1 MKTRILFVTLIMA
14 FIFTSTSTL
23 CAQGKLFTKEEA
35 EEKFGK
41 VVEMVPMSLE
51 RFQALLDANPATDA
65 KVGKKLVIPSSASRY
80 RDTIMFRIVDTDIV
94 ILDGMRRSIYNPT
107 SKDFVKQGQMEFKV
121 YARELVETLVRDGGG
136 DRVMFEIRESGVF
149 SISCG
154 IIILDDGEDCP
165 PACPDPK

>member
-14 FIFTSTSTL
+14 FVFTSTSTL

-51 RFQALLDANPATDA
+51 RFKALLDANPATDA
-65 KVGKKLVIPSSASRY
+65 KVGKKLLIPSSASRHS
-80 RDTIMFRIVDTDIV
+80 DTIMFRIVDTGIV

-107 SKDFVKQGQMEFKV
+107 SRDFVKQDRIEFKV
-121 YARELVETLVRDGGG
+121 YGRELVGTLVREGGG

-149 SISCG
+149 FIACG
-154 IIILDDGEDCP
+154 IIV
-165 PACPDPK
+165 